1 MRVTLYYRV
10 LCRQRHFRK
19 GENLFCILMQMPFV
33 LRTHRPISIC
43 RPSNVVFRGG
53 GEGVHLVTDLGGT
66 RDARVI
72 SVQIVHFHTVFGKDY
87 AKYNRLFP
95 PPPRKS
101 WICHRGGRGRI

>member
-72 SVQIVHFHTVFGKDY
+72 SVQIVHFHTVFGNDC

-95 PPPRKS
+95 PPSEILALPQ
-101 WICHRGGRGRI
+101 GG